1 MIKPELLA
9 PAKDL
14 KKAKFAIDYGADA
27 VYIGGKM
34 FSLRS
39 RASNFELEDIKEIV
53 EYAHERKRKVYVT
66 MNIVFHDE
74 DFEGVKEY
82 IIALREL
89 KVDALIISSIGL
101 VQIVK
106 SVAPELECHISTQL
120 SSLNSESVGYLKSF
134 GADRVVLGRE
144 CSINEIKQIA
154 WKNIC
159 ELEVFIHGG
168 MCSNYSG
175 RCTLSNRMTNRD
187 ANKGGCAHSCR
198 WKYRVYKGDEEISD
212 KNVLFSL
219 SSKDLR
225 ASSYIEEMMK
235 ANVASLKI
243 EGRMKSEYYIAQVVK
258 TYREM
263 IDEIYEKGHLEEE
276 RLAYYDAEL
285 DKAENRPSDDGFLSG
300 ECSEDKHLYGVNGAG
315 VTHDYVGLVKNYD
328 ETRNLALVEVKNIF
342 VLNDTLEVFGPD
354 LPNTQFKN
362 TMMFSDEWKLL
373 NMANKPTSLVYM
385 RLPAKVKK
393 GYMIR
398 KVRS

>member
-82 IIALREL
+82 IIALRDL
-89 KVDALIISSIGL
+89 RVDALIISSIGL

-198 WKYRVYKGDEEISD
+198 WKYR
-212 KNVLFSL
+212 
-219 SSKDLR
+219 
-225 ASSYIEEMMK
+225 
-235 ANVASLKI
+235 
-243 EGRMKSEYYIAQVVK
+243 
-258 TYREM
+258 
-263 IDEIYEKGHLEEE
+263 
-276 RLAYYDAEL
+276 
-285 DKAENRPSDDGFLSG
+285 
-300 ECSEDKHLYGVNGAG
+300 
-315 VTHDYVGLVKNYD
+315 
-328 ETRNLALVEVKNIF
+328 
-342 VLNDTLEVFGPD
+342 
-354 LPNTQFKN
+354 
-362 TMMFSDEWKLL
+362 
-373 NMANKPTSLVYM
+373 
-385 RLPAKVKK
+385 
-393 GYMIR
+393 
-398 KVRS
+398 